1 MGRGAIMKWVVFGI
15 SNGCDDDIIGFYA
28 LKSDCVTPENFIDEI
43 IEEYGAHLELADV
56 AQGWLVEFPNY
67 SRIYDHATPN
77 GQEAWVIFP

>member
-1 MGRGAIMKWVVFGI
+1 MKWVVFGI

-43 IEEYGAHLELADV
+43 IEEYGAYLELADV